1 MIKYIL
7 ITLLLFS
14 QIEGQQIIHTET
26 WESGR
31 IKSLSYH
38 KMVDRGNGIELI
50 KKVLY
55 SNRNGRKYGEE
66 NYKDGKKKLYTEWYE
81 NGQKKFEENYKDGEF
96 DGLQTYWYENG
107 QKRREGNMKD
117 GKRDGL
123 VTDWYENGQKG
134 LEQTYKDGK
143 EDGLMTRWYENGQK
157 EKEGTFK
164 DGNLISEKK
173 WNEDGSVRK

>member
-1 MIKYIL
+1 MKYIL

-55 SNRNGRKYGEE
+55 SNGRKFGEE

-81 NGQKKFEENYKDGEF
+81 NGQKKSEENYKDGEF
-96 DGLQTYWYENG
+96 NGLQTYWYENG
-107 QKRREGNMKD
+107 QKMREGNSKD
-117 GKRDGL
+117 GSEDGL
-123 VTDWYENGQKG
+123 WIDWYENGQKK
-134 LEQTYKDGK
+134 EETTYKDG
-143 EDGLMTRWYENGQK
+143 MSRNR
-157 EKEGTFK
+157 
-164 DGNLISEKK
+164 IR
-173 WNEDGSVRK
+173 WNEDGSVEYVIK